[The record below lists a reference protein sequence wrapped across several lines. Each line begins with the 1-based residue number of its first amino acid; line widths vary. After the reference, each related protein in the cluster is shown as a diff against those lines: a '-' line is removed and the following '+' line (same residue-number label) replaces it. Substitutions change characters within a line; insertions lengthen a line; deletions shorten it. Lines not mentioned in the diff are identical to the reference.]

1 MILFP
6 AIDILDGQAVRLKYG
21 DKAQKTVYGDPLE
34 YAERWAAAGAQ
45 YLHVVDLSG
54 AFSGESGI
62 DEVIHTICS
71 KVRIPVQSG
80 GGLRSLRDIERRLE
94 AGAERVVIGTMAVN
108 NPDEFALAVYRFG
121 NRIVAGV
128 DAKNGL
134 FAVRGWTE
142 QTDIDAVDNKKK
154 VKHMGLDYALFTDI
168 TKDGAMAGVN
178 VAATVSMQQ
187 QTGLQIIASGGVS
200 SLDDLR
206 TLQENGVYGAVLGRA
221 LYDGAIDLREAL
233 EATK

>member
-34 YAERWAAAGAQ
+34 FAERWAAAGAQ

-62 DEVIHTICS
+62 DELIRTICS

-94 AGAERVVIGTMAVN
+94 AGAERVVIGTMAFN

-121 NRIVAGV
+121 NRIVAGI

-142 QTDIDAVDNKKK
+142 QTDIDAVAFGKK

-168 TKDGAMAGVN
+168 SKDGAMAGVN

-206 TLQENGVYGAVLGRA
+206 SLQENGVYGAVLGRA